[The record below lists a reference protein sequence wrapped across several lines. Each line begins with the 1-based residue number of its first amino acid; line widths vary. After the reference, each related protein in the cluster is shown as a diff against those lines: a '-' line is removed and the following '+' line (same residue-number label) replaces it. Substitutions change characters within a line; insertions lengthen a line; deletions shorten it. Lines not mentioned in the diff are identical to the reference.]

1 MSHIHPT
8 AVVDAQACIDERASI
23 GPFAVIGPHVRIG
36 AGTTVGAHCVIDGH
50 TTIGQ
55 DNRIYPFASLGAAPQ
70 DKKYGGE
77 PTELRIGDRNTIREF
92 CTFNTGTAQD
102 KGSTSIGNDNWIMA
116 YVHIAH
122 DCVVGDHTTMA
133 NNATLAGHVEVGDWA
148 TVGGLTGVLQRM
160 RIGAHTMVGF
170 SSHVGKDV
178 PPFMVVDGNPLAVR
192 GVNLVGLRRRDFS
205 D

>member
-1 MSHIHPT
+1 VSHIHPT

-23 GPFAVIGPHVRIG
+23 GPYAVIGPHVRIG
-36 AGTTVGAHCVIDGH
+36 PGTTVGAHCVIDGH

-102 KGSTSIGNDNWIMA
+102 KGATTIGIT
-116 YVHIAH
+116 
-122 DCVVGDHTTMA
+122 DC
-133 NNATLAGHVEVGDWA
+133 
-148 TVGGLTGVLQRM
+148 
-160 RIGAHTMVGF
+160 
-170 SSHVGKDV
+170 
-178 PPFMVVDGNPLAVR
+178 P
-192 GVNLVGLRRRDFS
+192 
-205 D
+205 

>member
-102 KGSTSIGNDNWIMA
+102 KGSTTIGNDNWIMA

-148 TVGGLTGVLQRM
+148 TIGGLTGVLQRM